1 MEETKAPTPPQ
12 VDEKKNQGAVLGGW
26 VCLAIG
32 TGLMIWSLLTF
43 LLYLPLFLAS
53 FVLGIVA
60 IAQRR
65 LANGISILLLSVVVP
80 VVFGLGLGAYRMHTV
95 LTESSVASKSSP
107 TPTTSPVTATS
118 TTPVGPTAEQ
128 IYIHDHLE
136 LYAFE
141 AKYMQSVLDGR
152 IPGVT
157 FKLRNKRDRTLDRVK
172 VVVLF
177 KDRAGA
183 VIAEKEFLPVLVTE
197 FGRGDD
203 NTPLRP
209 GYIWQMER
217 GRFYGAKAIPTE
229 WKEGAAEARVT
240 EIRFAKEK

>member
-1 MEETKAPTPPQ
+1 
-12 VDEKKNQGAVLGGW
+12 
-26 VCLAIG
+26 
-32 TGLMIWSLLTF
+32 MIWSLFTF
-43 LLYLPLFLAS
+43 LLYVPLFLAS

-65 LANGISILLLSVVVP
+65 IANGIFILLLSVVVP
-80 VVFGLGLGAYRMHTV
+80 LAFGLGLGAYRMH
-95 LTESSVASKSSP
+95 SVMVRDQVGSR
-107 TPTTSPVTATS
+107 TTSTALPPQVAAPS
-118 TTPVGPTAEQ
+118 STPVGPPAEQ
-128 IYIHDHLE
+128 VYIRDYLE

-141 AKYMQSVLDGR
+141 AKYMQSTLDGR

-157 FKLRNKRDRTLDRVK
+157 FKLRNKGDRTLDRVK
-172 VVVLF
+172 VLVLF
-177 KDRAGA
+177 KDRTGA

-217 GRFYGAKAIPTE
+217 GQFYGAKAIPTE
-229 WKEGAAEARVT
+229 WKEGSAEAKVA

>member
-1 MEETKAPTPPQ
+1 MEETKAPAPHEVP
-12 VDEKKNQGAVLGGW
+12 ERRKQGAVLGGW

-32 TGLMIWSLLTF
+32 VALMIWSLFTF

-65 LANGISILLLSVVVP
+65 IANGIFILLLSVVVP
-80 VVFGLGLGAYRMHTV
+80 LVFGLGLGAYRMHSV
-95 LTESSVASKSSP
+95 IVRDQVGSS
-107 TPTTSPVTATS
+107 TTSTAPPPPVAAPS
-118 TTPVGPTAEQ
+118 STPVGPTAEQ
-128 IYIHDHLE
+128 VYIRDYLE

-141 AKYMQSVLDGR
+141 AKYMQSALDGR

-157 FKLRNKRDRTLDRVK
+157 FKLRNKGDRTLDRVK
-172 VVVLF
+172 VVVMF
-177 KDRAGA
+177 KDRAGS
-183 VIAEKEFLPVLVTE
+183 VIAEKDFLPVLVTD
-197 FGRGDD
+197 FGSRDD

-217 GRFYGAKAIPTE
+217 VRFYGAKSVPTE
-229 WKEGAAEARVT
+229 WKEESAEAKVT